1 MQITTANISDA
12 VADTLFIP
20 LYMRCLEAR
29 RPDAI
34 TSDPDAC
41 RIVDSLDYDFSKYDK
56 ATRSQVGTC
65 LRVKHFD
72 GITRKFIEAHDDPV
86 IVSIGC
92 GLDSRA
98 NRLGPGRG
106 IFYNLDL
113 PEVMELRD
121 QLLPPD
127 ARNIPVRRSMFD
139 PAWMREI
146 RDNHPQTPILV
157 LSEGVFMYFPED
169 EVRSLI
175 KRIADVLAPGE
186 LLFDACTG
194 FGCKLSSRH
203 DTVKYT
209 RARFLWAMDEDTRLE
224 LRASNLCLNSVEYYM
239 DKEPRRWDFLT
250 RLMARIP
257 AFAKA
262 FRILHYQMNPS
273 GA

>member
-1 MQITTANISDA
+1 M
-12 VADTLFIP
+12 
-20 LYMRCLEAR
+20 
-29 RPDAI
+29 
-34 TSDPDAC
+34 
-41 RIVDSLDYDFSKYDK
+41 
-56 ATRSQVGTC
+56 GTC

-72 GITRKFIEAHDDPV
+72 GITRRFIEAHDNPV

-98 NRLGPGRG
+98 NRLGLDKG

-127 ARNIPVRRSMFD
+127 DRNISVRRSMFD

-146 RDNHPQTPILV
+146 RDKHPHAPILA
-157 LSEGVFMYFPED
+157 LSEGVFMYFSEE
-169 EVRSLI
+169 EVRPLI
-175 KRIADVLAPGE
+175 TRIADVLAPGE

-203 DTVKYT
+203 DTVKHT

-224 LRASNLCLNSVEYYM
+224 SWASNLFLNSVEYYM
-239 DKEPRRWDFLT
+239 DKEPHRWDFLS

-257 AFAKA
+257 AFARS
-262 FRILHYQMNPS
+262 FRILHYRMSP
-273 GA
+273 ADA